1 MLGDETHGIL
11 YLHPEL
17 SQKKV
22 PNRRGKLPWLPKV
35 MIASN
40 SIAGWHN
47 VTIGLVVFE
56 TNGNG

>member
-1 MLGDETHGIL
+1 MLRDETHGIL

-22 PNRRGKLPWLPKV
+22 PNTRGKLPWLPKV

-40 SIAGWHN
+40 SIARWRN
-47 VTIGLVVFE
+47 VTTG
-56 TNGNG
+56 